1 MENKLP
7 ITRLSKFLSNDDFD
21 LNIQMGTEYLHGD
34 LNMKLVLYRV
44 DSTKTSTDDVYG
56 EVGKDQIKYFPPVEF
71 NALVKIDAP
80 ANKSYKGG
88 LVRFNEPGN
97 ITVSVYINHL
107 KELGVDIK
115 YGDYIGYP
123 ESEDRIR
130 FYQVTNDGKV
140 VSDGKHSMFGYKP
153 FYRTITCAPA
163 QETEFRGV

>member
-21 LNIQMGTEYLHGD
+21 LNVQMGTEYLHGD

-44 DSTKTSTDDVYG
+44 DTTRTTTDDVYG
-56 EVGKDQIKYFPPVEF
+56 EVGKDQIKHFPPVEF

-80 ANKSYKGG
+80 TNKSYKSG

-140 VSDGKHSMFGYKP
+140 VSDGKHNMFGYKP

-163 QETEFRGV
+163 QESEFRGV